1 MTIPIKSIFVKDPI
15 TSRDDMIRTYK
26 NALINRG
33 IPAPQVGPGTDPFIL
48 FTAIAN
54 ELAVSNANVQI
65 AADNQMPDTAV
76 RANLDRILVMYGQ
89 PRRSAGGAVG
99 RATFTASATSLIP
112 QGAQLL
118 DTNGMRFQATLGGS
132 VANGAT
138 FAVSAIDTGRVTN
151 HANGD
156 VLRWVAQPPYA
167 SPTVTVGAVGG
178 GDGLTGG
185 VDAEDD
191 QTAQARI
198 QTYLANPFGGG
209 NWSQVASFATASS
222 PNVQAAAVYPGVNG
236 PSTVHVAVW
245 TYATAVAASNA
256 KNRDVDA
263 VTLSSVVAPYI
274 QGLIAE
280 YAESVIT
287 TVTNVPTDI
296 GVGLALP
303 ASPNASPPGP
313 GGGWLDGSPWPTPI
327 SGRCQV
333 TAVTSTTRISVQSA
347 TAPIQNVSRIAFLDP
362 TTWTINYAKV
372 LSTNA
377 SVATP
382 WDVTIDTPWPNVAV
396 GNYVFPQAV
405 NTATHIASILLAFS
419 QMGPGEKVASGAA
432 GYVRGFRHPLPSQ
445 SYPYTLGP
453 VQLRAITNGSSEVL
467 STSFLY
473 QSQTTPALPVAI
485 ANAPSILVPRNLGL
499 YAL

>member
-15 TSRDDMIRTYK
+15 TARDDMIRTYK

-33 IPAPQVGPGTDPFIL
+33 VPAPQVGPGTEPFVL

-54 ELAVSNANVQI
+54 ELAVANANVQI

-76 RANLDRILVMYGQ
+76 GANLDRILIMYGQ
-89 PRRSAGGAVG
+89 PRRNAGGSVG
-99 RATFTASATSLIP
+99 RATFTSSATSLIP

-118 DTNGMRFQATLGGS
+118 DTNGLRFQATLGGT

-138 FAVSAIDTGRVTN
+138 FAVSAIDTGKATL

-156 VLRWVAQPPYA
+156 VLRWVSQPPYA
-167 SPTVTVGAVGG
+167 SPTVTVGASGG

-191 QTAQARI
+191 QTAQVRI
-198 QTYLANPFGGG
+198 QSYLANPFGGG
-209 NWSQVASFATASS
+209 NWTQVASFATASS

-236 PSTVHVAVW
+236 PATVHVAVW

-256 KNRDVDA
+256 KNRDVDT
-263 VTLSSVVAPYI
+263 VTLSSVVTPYI

-287 TVTNVPTDI
+287 TVVNVPTDVGI
-296 GVGLALP
+296 GLALP

-313 GGGWLDGSPWPTPI
+313 GGGWLDGSPWPTPV
-327 SGRCQV
+327 SGRCSV
-333 TAVTSTTRISVQSA
+333 TAVTSTTVITVNSA
-347 TAPIQNVSRIAFLDP
+347 AAPTVNVSRIAFLDP

-372 LSTNA
+372 IFSTG
-377 SVATP
+377 SGP
-382 WDVTIDTPWPNVAV
+382 YTITLDTPWPNIAV

-405 NTATHIASILLAFS
+405 NTAAYVASILLAFS
-419 QMGPGEKVASGAA
+419 RMGPGEKVAAGTA
-432 GYVRGFRHPLPSQ
+432 GYTRGFRHPLPSQ
-445 SYPYTLGP
+445 AYPYTLGP
-453 VQLRAITNGSSEVL
+453 TQLRAITDGSTEVL

-473 QSQTTPALPVAI
+473 QSQTTPAIPGAV
-485 ANAPSILVPRNLGL
+485 ANAPNILVPRQIGL
-499 YAL
+499 YAI